1 MMWRMVSG
9 SQDGVLRRLRVADE
23 GALKDILSRQNDR
36 DIYMRS
42 LVWNLGPD
50 VPAELGMLLGWWVDG
65 ALVGVFLHGPV
76 VVMCCE
82 DAAGLAAFAER
93 VGYYWYEQPVAQLMA
108 PRAMSEVFLAGLADH
123 FGTLPPLHLLRHRM
137 PMMRLAQGQL
147 PSASLLG
154 LPPGMCDPPLRR
166 GLLSEEDVLGK
177 FARAVTLEDLGLDPL
192 VLAPS
197 GFRQALRHRIALGH
211 EYLWVDGDRPVF
223 RAAISAATPEAV
235 LVEGVYVPPD
245 LRGRGYGKAGMFALC
260 AQLLKDHGPVVLL
273 VGEDNDAARRLYD
286 RLGFETFD
294 EYQAS
299 FFDVDSGPAPR
310 AAEGG
315 ASP

>member
-9 SQDGVLRRLRVADE
+9 TQTGVLRRLSVTDE
-23 GALKDILSRQNDR
+23 DALRDILRRHQDR

-42 LVWNLGPD
+42 LVWNLGPA
-50 VPAELGMLLGWWVDG
+50 VPADLGMLLGWWVDG
-65 ALVGVFLHGPV
+65 VLAGVFLHGPV

-82 DAAGLAAFAER
+82 DPVGLAAFAER
-93 VGYYWYEQPVAQLMA
+93 VGYYWYEQPIAQLMA
-108 PRAMSEVFLAGLADH
+108 PRAMSEVFLAALTDH

-137 PMMRLAQGQL
+137 PAMRLARGQL
-147 PSASLLG
+147 PAVDLLS
-154 LPPGMCDPPLRR
+154 LPPSMCEPPLRP
-166 GLLSEEDVLGK
+166 GLLSEEALLAK

-211 EYLWVDGDRPVF
+211 EYLWIDGDRPVF
-223 RAAISAATPEAV
+223 RAAISAATPETV

-260 AQLLKDHGPVVLL
+260 AHLLKVHGAVVLF

-286 RLGFETFD
+286 RLGFETFG

-299 FFDVDSGPAPR
+299 FFDVDLGVAPVPAEDGPP
-310 AAEGG
+310 
-315 ASP
+315 P